1 MPTIEGLSLGYALH
15 ELPAGKVPFRRW
27 RFELWHG
34 ERLMAAGWRVSE
46 RDAVRALRKH
56 GSRVGHGLFGLRP
69 PADDDR
75 APLPHLQPGAAV
87 RVNAGAITFSL
98 VPRNLEA
105 PDPRALALG

>member
-1 MPTIEGLSLGYALH
+1 MPTVEGLSLGYALH
-15 ELPAGKVPFRRW
+15 ELPPGKVPFRRW

-56 GSRVGHGLFGLRP
+56 GSRVGHALFGLRAP
-69 PADDDR
+69 DDDAR
-75 APLPHLQPGAAV
+75 APLPHLRPGAIV
-87 RVNAGAITFSL
+87 RVHAGAITFAL

-105 PDPRALALG
+105 PDPAPLALP